1 MSGTKKLK
9 VFAASCMHSVK
20 GTARHLAEKAEKY
33 ESDLV
38 ILAGDITFFDDSING
53 MIGPFLEKGKKV
65 VFVNGNHDSLATSKL
80 ITKKYSVQNLQFYPY
95 KTGDIGFFGCGGS
108 QMFGCPTVL
117 SEDDIFYYISQ
128 SFEKVKDAKIKVMVT
143 HAHAE
148 GSFAERIA
156 QFSGSSGVRKAI
168 EKFKPDI
175 HIHGHVHQAENM
187 EEKIDNTKVFS
198 VGSKGKVIEIYGE

>member
-1 MSGTKKLK
+1 MKI
-9 VFAASCMHSVK
+9 FASSCMHSLK
-20 GTARHLAEKAEKY
+20 STAKQLAEKAEKY
-33 ESDLV
+33 NADLV
-38 ILAGDITFFDDSING
+38 ILAGDITFFDESING

-65 VFVNGNHDSLATSKL
+65 VFVNGNHDSLATSQI
-80 ITKKYSVQNLQFYPY
+80 ITKKYGVQNLQFYPY
-95 KTGDIGFFGCGGS
+95 KAGDIGFFGVGGS

-117 SEDDIFYYISQ
+117 SEDEIFNYISQ
-128 SFEKVKDAKIKVMVT
+128 SFEKVKDAKIKIMVT

-168 EKFKPDI
+168 KKFKPDF

-187 EEKIDNTKVFS
+187 EEKIDDTKVFS
-198 VGSKGKVIEIYGE
+198 VGHNGRIIEIYTR